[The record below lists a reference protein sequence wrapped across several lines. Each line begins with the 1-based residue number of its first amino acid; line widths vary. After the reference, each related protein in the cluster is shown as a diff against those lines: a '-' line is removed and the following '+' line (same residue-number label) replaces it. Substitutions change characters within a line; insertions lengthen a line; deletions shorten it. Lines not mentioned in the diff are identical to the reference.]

1 MKMKRRWF
9 DFSCSAVVCAT
20 LLLSAASCGG
30 GKSRP
35 SPISRAASVASADC
49 SEKHYYYP
57 EADSRYEYDDG
68 EPFDSYDS
76 DDVAVIPYTEECGVK
91 IVSVRVNGIPMD
103 MIFDTGCSG
112 TLISLAEANYLF
124 EKGLLAE
131 EDFMGTSES
140 VIADG
145 SVVEN
150 MVVMLRRV
158 EVGGAIYCD
167 DVVATVSPNVEA
179 PLLMGNEILDRV
191 KSFTVDNVG
200 KNIILNLY

>member
-1 MKMKRRWF
+1 MKMKRRRF

-30 GKSRP
+30 GKSKP
-35 SPISRAASVASADC
+35 SPISRAASSASADY
-49 SEKHYYYP
+49 SEHYYNH
-57 EADSRYEYDDG
+57 ESDTRYEYDDD
-68 EPFDSYDS
+68 ETFDSYES

>member
-1 MKMKRRWF
+1 MKNNRF
-9 DFSCSAVVCAT
+9 DLSCSAIACAT

-68 EPFDSYDS
+68 EPFDSYES

>member
-1 MKMKRRWF
+1 MKNNRF
-9 DFSCSAVVCAT
+9 DLSCSAIVCAT

-30 GKSRP
+30 NKSKP

-49 SEKHYYYP
+49 LEQQYYYP
-57 EADSRYEYDDG
+57 EADSRYEYDDD
-68 EPFDSYDS
+68 ESFDSYES